1 MEHVLLD
8 TMIMKES
15 FKVMLG
21 EIVPELFMSY
31 IQYLL
36 STLGVVYAAAQLSRP
51 VVPRLQR
58 SINRLRACVTEHIFG
73 ETDEYM
79 IFGWI
84 GATGLYFG
92 FLFGLREVTGVTIWY
107 QSGVP
112 SRPRPG
118 MAIRGFGFLRFLFK
132 GSTQMF
138 SSRCVMSQ
146 FISCLRSVISSFGH
160 DSEIIQE
167 WICDVSA
174 STLLQAIVPRVLS
187 REITWYEV

>member
-36 STLGVVYAAAQLSRP
+36 RRNFVCRLETSTLGVVYAAAQLSRP

-73 ETDEYM
+73 
-79 IFGWI
+79 GV
-84 GATGLYFG
+84 
-92 FLFGLREVTGVTIWY
+92 FGLLVGSECA
-107 QSGVP
+107 
-112 SRPRPG
+112 PR
-118 MAIRGFGFLRFLFK
+118 
-132 GSTQMF
+132 
-138 SSRCVMSQ
+138 
-146 FISCLRSVISSFGH
+146 
-160 DSEIIQE
+160 
-167 WICDVSA
+167 
-174 STLLQAIVPRVLS
+174 
-187 REITWYEV
+187 

>member
-73 ETDEYM
+73 
-79 IFGWI
+79 GV
-84 GATGLYFG
+84 
-92 FLFGLREVTGVTIWY
+92 FGLLVGSECA
-107 QSGVP
+107 
-112 SRPRPG
+112 PR
-118 MAIRGFGFLRFLFK
+118 
-132 GSTQMF
+132 
-138 SSRCVMSQ
+138 
-146 FISCLRSVISSFGH
+146 
-160 DSEIIQE
+160 
-167 WICDVSA
+167 
-174 STLLQAIVPRVLS
+174 
-187 REITWYEV
+187 